1 MRVGAPASV
10 RGPVSGY
17 ILRPTGPAQRLSGVR
32 ARRLTWNL
40 PAAAD
45 NHAWMPTGPAET
57 DVDLV
62 RRAAA
67 GDREAFAAIYE
78 RHRTVVYRFA
88 RLMSGSDATA
98 DDVTQEVFVTLI
110 RTLSSYEPRR
120 AGLLTYLYGVA
131 RNVTRNRLRKDRRF
145 VTLDTVAATCSAP
158 AGDPHDAASRAQ
170 ERTLLRRAIL
180 SLPSR
185 YREAII
191 LSDVQ
196 GLAYAEAARV
206 LHVPLGTVRS
216 RLSRGR
222 QMIAKRLGAADA
234 PAPVAPVPRV
244 ERCVV

>member
-1 MRVGAPASV
+1 MMWILLAVAS
-10 RGPVSGY
+10 S
-17 ILRPTGPAQRLSGVR
+17 
-32 ARRLTWNL
+32 ART
-40 PAAAD
+40 AAD
-45 NHAWMPTGPAET
+45 DQVALERMARGDQGGLAEMY
-57 DVDLV
+57 
-62 RRAAA
+62 
-67 GDREAFAAIYE
+67 DR
-78 RHRTVVYRFA
+78 HA
-88 RLMSGSDATA
+88 RLVFSLALRIVRDRGEAE
-98 DDVTQEVFVTLI
+98 DVTQEVFVTLI

-206 LHVPLGTVRS
+206 LHVPVGTVRS

-234 PAPVAPVPRV
+234 PAPVAAVPRV